1 MEIEKLDKKSRD
13 LLSYLNTN
21 SDLSSAILAT
31 AFNQHYKNDLPNAL
45 STLSFLEYKSLVQVK
60 TYNNEEAIM
69 IQVTHLGKMYEQ
81 LLIDQEKEHKKKL
94 WSDRRWNIV
103 TLILSSIITVI
114 INLIMGD

>member
-1 MEIEKLDKKSRD
+1 
-13 LLSYLNTN
+13 
-21 SDLSSAILAT
+21 
-31 AFNQHYKNDLPNAL
+31 
-45 STLSFLEYKSLVQVK
+45 
-60 TYNNEEAIM
+60 M